1 MEIFLLR
8 HCTNFIGYVLTSAQV
23 VGQTEEQ
30 PTHCWPVLANA
41 YTRPIQGAPKA
52 SNFKNH
58 TYTYGRKNKPS
69 NKEVLLKRGHFER
82 VKAIL

>member
-1 MEIFLLR
+1 MEFFLLR

-52 SNFKNH
+52 SNLKNYI
-58 TYTYGRKNKPS
+58 YTYGQKNNS
-69 NKEVLLKRGHFER
+69 NHKEALLKRGHFER
-82 VKAIL
+82 LEAIL